1 MKHLVASSI
10 AVPSVPCFH
19 PNLSFLFSMSQGL
32 YTRKTWSTER
42 PNDQKNSSLLQP
54 LPGAPKCGSYALSTT
69 ETPVIVEKLSSTEN
83 P

>member
-32 YTRKTWSTER
+32 YTRKTWVSEGEPWPST
-42 PNDQKNSSLLQP
+42 LQP

-69 ETPVIVEKLSSTEN
+69 ETPVIAEKLRPTEN